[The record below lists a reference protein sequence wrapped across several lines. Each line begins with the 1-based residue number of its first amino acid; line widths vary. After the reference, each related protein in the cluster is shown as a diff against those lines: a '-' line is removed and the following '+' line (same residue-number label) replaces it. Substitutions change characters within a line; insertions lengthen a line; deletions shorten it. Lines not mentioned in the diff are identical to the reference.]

1 MTKHTKENDRLR
13 KLVESFPKLT
23 VTVLGD
29 LVADE
34 FVFGEISRVSRE
46 APVLILKHRDRK
58 VVPGGGANAIYNLA
72 DLGVNVLPVGVV
84 GDDEPGRLL
93 LRAFRHKRIP
103 VSGVL
108 KDKSYSTVTK
118 TRILAGFAHTA
129 GQQVV
134 RLDRE
139 PTEGPD
145 SHLRRELVLA
155 AREYTRASD
164 ALLVSDYGYGAATP
178 TLLNVIREKRGLD
191 NVLVTLDS
199 RHRML
204 EFSGVTAA
212 TPNESEVEEVLGIR
226 IGNDWERLLAAGD
239 QIAVQMNL
247 ESLLITRG
255 KDGMVAFPRRHK
267 PVDLPIYGSDEVADV
282 TGAGDTVI
290 ATFTASLAAGG
301 TAEEAAQLA
310 NYAGGIVVMKRGTA
324 TVSQQELLEALDK
337 TTPVAREHERVGT
350 GLCPVQAG
358 RSPAST
364 CESAPIKTRTGSL
377 TTSFHRK
384 IVSRDQLQQ
393 YVANWRRAGDRIT
406 LANGCFDLLHVGHV
420 RYLHAA
426 RELGGKLI
434 VAVNTD
440 AAVRELKGEGRPAMP
455 AEERAEILASLADVD
470 AVVVFPEKD
479 VRAIIREIRPDFHAK
494 GTDYTAENVPERD
507 EVEACGGRD
516 VIVGDPKNHSAT
528 EIISRLG
535 PRES

>member
-1 MTKHTKENDRLR
+1 MTKPNKENGRLRLR
-13 KLVESFPKLT
+13 KIVESFPKLT
-23 VTVLGD
+23 ITVLAD

-46 APVLILKHRDRK
+46 APVLILKHHDRQ

-84 GDDEPGRLL
+84 GDDEPGKLL

-108 KDKSYSTVTK
+108 KDKSYTTVTK

-139 PTEGPD
+139 PSEGPNA
-145 SHLRRELVLA
+145 HLRRELVLA
-155 AREYTRASD
+155 AREYARASD

-191 NVLVTLDS
+191 KVPVTLDS

-239 QIAVQMNL
+239 QITGAMNL
-247 ESLLITRG
+247 EALLITRG
-255 KDGMVAFPRRHK
+255 KDGLVVFPRRHK
-267 PVDLPIYGSDEVADV
+267 AVDIPIYGSDEVADV

-290 ATFTASLAAGG
+290 ATFTAALAAGA
-301 TAEEAAQLA
+301 TAEEAAHLA

-337 TTPVAREHERVGT
+337 TPPVAREH
-350 GLCPVQAG
+350 
-358 RSPAST
+358 
-364 CESAPIKTRTGSL
+364 
-377 TTSFHRK
+377 
-384 IVSRDQLQQ
+384 
-393 YVANWRRAGDRIT
+393 
-406 LANGCFDLLHVGHV
+406 
-420 RYLHAA
+420 
-426 RELGGKLI
+426 
-434 VAVNTD
+434 
-440 AAVRELKGEGRPAMP
+440 
-455 AEERAEILASLADVD
+455 
-470 AVVVFPEKD
+470 
-479 VRAIIREIRPDFHAK
+479 
-494 GTDYTAENVPERD
+494 
-507 EVEACGGRD
+507 
-516 VIVGDPKNHSAT
+516 
-528 EIISRLG
+528 
-535 PRES
+535 

>member
-1 MTKHTKENDRLR
+1 MTRHIKENDRLR
-13 KLVESFPKLT
+13 RIVESFPKLT
-23 VTVLGD
+23 VTVLAD

-84 GDDEPGRLL
+84 GDDEPGKLL

-103 VSGVL
+103 VSGVF
-108 KDKSYSTVTK
+108 KDKSYTTVTK

-139 PTEGPD
+139 PTEGPN

-178 TLLNVIREKRGLD
+178 TLLNAIREKRGLD
-191 NVLVTLDS
+191 KVPVTLDS
-199 RHRML
+199 RHRLL

-226 IGNDWERLLAAGD
+226 IGNNNDWERLLAAGD
-239 QIAVQMNL
+239 QIAGAMNL

-255 KDGMVAFPRRHK
+255 KDGMVVFPRRHK
-267 PVDLPIYGSDEVADV
+267 PVDIPISGSDEVADV

-290 ATFTASLAAGG
+290 ATFTAGLAAGA
-301 TAEEAAQLA
+301 TAEEAAHLA

-337 TTPVAREHERVGT
+337 AQPVAREH
-350 GLCPVQAG
+350 
-358 RSPAST
+358 
-364 CESAPIKTRTGSL
+364 
-377 TTSFHRK
+377 
-384 IVSRDQLQQ
+384 
-393 YVANWRRAGDRIT
+393 
-406 LANGCFDLLHVGHV
+406 
-420 RYLHAA
+420 
-426 RELGGKLI
+426 
-434 VAVNTD
+434 
-440 AAVRELKGEGRPAMP
+440 
-455 AEERAEILASLADVD
+455 
-470 AVVVFPEKD
+470 
-479 VRAIIREIRPDFHAK
+479 
-494 GTDYTAENVPERD
+494 
-507 EVEACGGRD
+507 
-516 VIVGDPKNHSAT
+516 
-528 EIISRLG
+528 
-535 PRES
+535 